1 MSSVSATGTRSPAA
15 KDHRWLLLVIVS
27 TAQLMVVLDA
37 TIVNIALPSAQTALH
52 FGNDARQWVITAYA
66 LAFGSLLL
74 LGGRLGDMFGRKRA
88 FLTGMAGF
96 AIASAVGGAAT
107 SFGVLVTARAF
118 QGAFGALL
126 APSVLATLVRTF
138 TIPSERAKAFGIFG
152 AVASGGGALG
162 LVLGGILTEYLS
174 WRWCLYVNL
183 GFAAVAGLGA
193 LRFMENEKPPTRP
206 RIDFLG
212 AVLGSA
218 GLFALVYGFSHA
230 ETAGWASRVTIGAL
244 LAGAVLL
251 VAFVTAER
259 SVKHPLLP
267 LHVVTDRT
275 RGGAYVAVGI
285 AGIAIFGVFLFL
297 AYYLQV
303 VKHFSP
309 IESGLAFLPM
319 MGCIFLSATTSTI
332 VLLGRFGPRALIT
345 TGMVT
350 GGIGMLYLAQLS
362 PSSSYVSG
370 VLPGLM
376 IMGLGFGAI
385 MAPSMNTA
393 TSGVA
398 PEDAGIASAMV
409 NTMQQVG
416 GSIGTAVLSTVAASA
431 ATSYAVG
438 HGPSVGLAAAAAT
451 HGYTMAFTVAAIFFA
466 FGAIVSITLLPSRK
480 SNLARQQR
488 IAEGLTGDELAVD
501 EDAQLQVAHV

>member
-1 MSSVSATGTRSPAA
+1 MSAITAPGTHTAAPA

-37 TIVNIALPSAQTALH
+37 TIVNIALPSAQKALG
-52 FGNDARQWVITAYA
+52 FSNDARQWVITAYA

-74 LGGRLGDMFGRKRA
+74 LGGRLGDLFGRKRA
-88 FLTGMAGF
+88 FLFGMAGF
-96 AIASAVGGAAT
+96 AIASAIGGAAQ

-118 QGAFGALL
+118 QGAFGAIL

-138 TIPSERAKAFGIFG
+138 TIPKERAKAFGIFG

-162 LVLGGILTEYLS
+162 LVLGGVLTEYLS

-193 LRFMENEKPPTRP
+193 LRYMENEKPASRP
-206 RIDFLG
+206 RIDFVG
-212 AVLGSA
+212 VALGSI
-218 GLFALVYGFSHA
+218 GLFALVFGFSHA
-230 ETAGWASRVTIGAL
+230 ETAGWGSSTTIGSLIAGVAL
-244 LAGAVLL
+244 LA
-251 VAFVTAER
+251 AFVVVEGR
-259 SVKHPLLP
+259 ISNPLLP
-267 LHVVTDRT
+267 LHIITDRT
-275 RGGAYVAVGI
+275 RGGAYISVGI

-297 AYYLQV
+297 AYYLQL

-309 IESGLAFLPM
+309 VTAGLAFLPM
-319 MGCIFLSATTSTI
+319 MACIFLSATTSTI
-332 VLLGRFGPRALIT
+332 VLLGRFGPRALIAS
-345 TGMVT
+345 GMVL
-350 GGIGMLYLAQLS
+350 GGSGMLYLAQLG
-362 PSSSYVSG
+362 PNSSYAGG

-376 IMGLGFGAI
+376 VMGLGFGAI

-398 PEDAGIASAMV
+398 PQDAGIASAMV

-431 ATSYAVG
+431 ATSFATG
-438 HGPSVGLAAAAAT
+438 HAAGPQSALAAAT
-451 HGYTMAFTVAAIFFA
+451 HGYTTAFTVAAILFA
-466 FGAIVSITLLPSRK
+466 FGALVALTLLPRK
-480 SNLARQQR
+480 RDHLIRQEG
-488 IAEGLTGDELAVD
+488 IAMALEESQAI
-501 EDAQLQVAHV
+501 EPMVAHV

>member
-1 MSSVSATGTRSPAA
+1 MSALTTPGTLAEKA
-15 KDHRWLLLVIVS
+15 EDHRWLLLVIVS

-37 TIVNIALPSAQTALH
+37 TIVNIALPSAQRALH

-74 LGGRLGDMFGRKRA
+74 LGGRLGDLLGRKRA
-88 FLTGMAGF
+88 FLIGMAGF
-96 AIASAVGGAAT
+96 AIASAVGGAAN

-118 QGAFGALL
+118 QGAFGAVL
-126 APSVLATLVRTF
+126 APSVLATLVSTF
-138 TIPSERAKAFGIFG
+138 TIPRERAKAFGIFG

-162 LVLGGILTEYLS
+162 LVLGGVLTEYLS

-183 GFAAVAGLGA
+183 GFAAVAGFGA
-193 LRFMENEKPPTRP
+193 LRYMENSKPAGHP

-212 AVLGSA
+212 VALGSA

-230 ETAGWASRVTIGAL
+230 ETAGWASGTTIAAL
-244 LAGAVLL
+244 AAGVVLL
-251 VAFVTAER
+251 VLFVAVEGR
-259 SVKHPLLP
+259 IKNPLLP
-267 LHVVTDRT
+267 LHVIADRT
-275 RGGAYVAVGI
+275 RGGAYVSVGI

-297 AYYLQV
+297 AYYLQL

-309 IESGLAFLPM
+309 VTAGLAFLPM
-319 MGCIFLSATTSTI
+319 MACIFLSATTSTI
-332 VLLGRFGPRALIT
+332 VLLTRFGPRALIT
-345 TGMVT
+345 GGMVT
-350 GGIGMLYLAQLS
+350 GGLGMLYFSRLTADS
-362 PSSSYVSG
+362 HYASG
-370 VLPGLM
+370 VLPGLI

-398 PEDAGIASAMV
+398 AQDAGIASALV

-431 ATSYAVG
+431 ASRYATG
-438 HGPSVGLAAAAAT
+438 HAPGAQVAAAAAT
-451 HGYTMAFTVAAIFFA
+451 HGYTTAFTVAAILFA
-466 FGAIVSITLLPSRK
+466 FGALVAITLLPTRQAH
-480 SNLARQQR
+480 LARQEN
-488 IAEGLTGDELAVD
+488 IAQALM
-501 EDAQLQVAHV
+501 DADSIEPMVAHV